1 MVKTYY
7 ISLRQ
12 ILTLCFYFAFPGFFY
27 CKTVDKNRR
36 FAVLIMLSVP
46 TNNCLVN
53 RSFLLHGDKTSVA
66 HQCICQT
73 PRKSTFFQERT
84 NGQQSS
90 SHETVSQ
97 MKEAVI
103 SFPRRLVVYNNA
115 IDVQKYSPHPMES
128 DDWKCLTH
136 HSYSTTISGGQSL
149 DKLEQT
155 STKGKT
161 GCFDQKIRREAPK
174 AHLDERCKITENP
187 AYHIIYVPCLK
198 KIVDSPSV
206 QGGPQTSDCFK
217 PEEKVKA
224 EIYKTCQNGF
234 FPVRQ
239 TEFISENEVIL
250 LKPSGYHTQ
259 RGLPVP
265 MGNHD
270 HSTHG
275 IQPSQVEKRTPQT
288 LHDDGELKRHFA
300 GSTWPRTSPLVN
312 KNFVE
317 PMTNYIRAPA
327 VVHVDSIE
335 NCLREIANS
344 PQQKSESIQQKRY
357 HPTSAIA
364 ESKSRPKFFSS
375 SHPPYGNS
383 FSIQRQ
389 IQGPDVP
396 VVQHHI
402 LTATAFQGVQELNP
416 KANPHTCP
424 PGKPFESARR
434 TKCASP
440 DRIFEDLPVRC
451 PAASTGGGL
460 HQKANSTVIPTP
472 CVAFPSASYARYRDK
487 KEMSSVYTFY
497 AESNTIQKEQQ
508 NAHSIDL
515 SFKGDGCS
523 QPTDLAPQTSAC
535 GCSAQSQTN
544 ESEKVTI
551 CSALRLPHPNSG
563 RGYSPPLGSE
573 KRCDVTHLDFHEPK
587 LLYHPKPAPLLLDFA
602 RGQAHTQLPSVRH
615 LNHVNVQ
622 ALQTSNLHDEPKNT
636 RLPSESCGI
645 NQSQYSAFH
654 SGFHQQQP
662 NKSRQDLASLGNH
675 SQALLNHQM
684 CKQTS
689 ADNTCESRNPPC
701 SSDVMRR
708 TPSFFRVD
716 RPSPSAMKHIPDKF
730 NDSLKM
736 EVPSSYISA
745 DSKPQ
750 DPPELEEEQRNI
762 SPEEQERCQLKNKVE
777 QSTELTKQSHNNTCP
792 EDTVTRFITFVV
804 GLETEILS
812 PKKKRNPPSPSV
824 NLMQT
829 VSWPQATVK
838 PPSGKLLDPSATD
851 CEDSVDMIRLER
863 VYYSAHPQSPSSREN
878 NRPTLSSAPHLLFN
892 ESELPVNGQL
902 NRSEWRLREVSTV
915 EGKAG
920 KKTKRSHTNPTFLTP
935 NPRKRK
941 GLVGDEKR
949 DERCGTK
956 LRRPVRETVKMILEK
971 KRYARRWSG
980 D

>member
-1 MVKTYY
+1 MFLFC
-7 ISLRQ
+7 ISR
-12 ILTLCFYFAFPGFFY
+12 FFY
-27 CKTVDKNRR
+27 CKTIDNSRS
-36 FAVLIMLSVP
+36 FAVLIVLSVP

-53 RSFLLHGDKTSVA
+53 RSFLVQGDKYVSSVA
-66 HQCICQT
+66 RQCICHTPGICQT

-90 SHETVSQ
+90 SHESISQ
-97 MKEAVI
+97 MKEAGII
-103 SFPRRLVVYNNA
+103 SFPRRLVA

-128 DDWKCLTH
+128 DDLKCLKH
-136 HSYSTTISGGQSL
+136 HSYSTTINGGQPL

-155 STKGKT
+155 STKGNT
-161 GCFDQKIRREAPK
+161 GCFDQNIRSEASK
-174 AHLDERCKITENP
+174 DHLDERCKVTENP

-198 KIVDSPSV
+198 KIVDSPST
-206 QGGPQTSDCFK
+206 QGRPQTSDCFK
-217 PEEKVKA
+217 SEEKGKA
-224 EIYKTCQNGF
+224 EIYETCQNGF

-239 TEFISENEVIL
+239 KKFISENEVIL
-250 LKPSGYHTQ
+250 LKPSGYDTH

-265 MGNHD
+265 MGNRN

-275 IQPSQVEKRTPQT
+275 IQSSPVEKLTPQT
-288 LHDDGELKRHFA
+288 LHNDGELKRHFA
-300 GSTWPRTSPLVN
+300 GSTWPRTTPLVD
-312 KNFVE
+312 KNLVE
-317 PMTNYIRAPA
+317 HMTNDIRSPA
-327 VVHVDSIE
+327 LVRVGFFE
-335 NCLREIANS
+335 NCLGEIANS
-344 PQQKSESIQQKRY
+344 SQQKSESIQQNRC
-357 HPTSAIA
+357 HPISVK
-364 ESKSRPKFFSS
+364 SKSRPKFISS
-375 SHPPYGNS
+375 SHPQYGIS
-383 FSIQRQ
+383 FSIQRH
-389 IQGPDVP
+389 IQGS
-396 VVQHHI
+396 VVQH
-402 LTATAFQGVQELNP
+402 VQELNP
-416 KANPHTCP
+416 KANPHTCS

-460 HQKANSTVIPTP
+460 HQKTKSTVIPTS
-472 CVAFPSASYARYRDK
+472 CVAFPSASYASYRDK
-487 KEMSSVYTFY
+487 KEMSSVYTLY

-523 QPTDLAPQTSAC
+523 QPTDFAPQTSAC

-544 ESEKVTI
+544 ESETTI
-551 CSALRLPHPNSG
+551 CSALCLRHPNSG
-563 RGYSPPLGSE
+563 RGYSQPLGSG
-573 KRCDVTHLDFHEPK
+573 KRSPDVTRLDSHEPQ
-587 LLYHPKPAPLLLDFA
+587 LLYHPKPAPLLLDFP
-602 RGQAHTQLPSVRH
+602 RGQAQTQLQSVCH
-615 LNHVNVQ
+615 HNHVNVQ
-622 ALQTSNLHDEPKNT
+622 VLRTSSLHDELKNT

-645 NQSQYSAFH
+645 YQSQYSAFH
-654 SGFHQQQP
+654 SGFYQQQP
-662 NKSRQDLASLGNH
+662 NKSRDLFSLGNH

-689 ADNTCESRNPPC
+689 ADNTCELRNPPC
-701 SSDVMRR
+701 LSDIMRR

-716 RPSPSAMKHIPDKF
+716 RPSPSVVKHIPDKF

-736 EVPSSYISA
+736 EVPRSHISV

-750 DPPELEEEQRNI
+750 DPPELEEEQRSY

-777 QSTELTKQSHNNTCP
+777 QSP
-792 EDTVTRFITFVV
+792 AVTRLITFVV

-812 PKKKRNPPSPSV
+812 PKKKRNPPSPRV
-824 NLMQT
+824 NLMQA

-838 PPSGKLLDPSATD
+838 PPSGKPFDSSASD

-863 VYYSAHPQSPSSREN
+863 VYYSAHTQSPSSREN
-878 NRPTLSSAPHLLFN
+878 NRPALSSAPHLMFN
-892 ESELPVNGQL
+892 ESGFDSQSWKFPVNGQL

-920 KKTKRSHTNPTFLTP
+920 KKTKRSRTNATFVTP

-949 DERCGTK
+949 GERRGTK
-956 LRRPVRETVKMILEK
+956 LRKPVRETVKMILEK